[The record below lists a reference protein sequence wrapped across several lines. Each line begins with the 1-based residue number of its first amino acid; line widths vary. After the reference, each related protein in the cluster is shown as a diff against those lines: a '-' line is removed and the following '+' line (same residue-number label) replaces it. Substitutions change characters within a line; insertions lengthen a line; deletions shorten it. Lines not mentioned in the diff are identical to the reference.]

1 MSTVI
6 AVLATLDTK
15 GEEAKYLAEQM
26 GKLGS
31 RALILDIGVMGE
43 PACEA
48 DVTRGEVATAGGT
61 ELAVLLAV
69 YCIPHRCDPTGHV
82 FLRHPGAG

>member
-15 GEEAKYLAEQM
+15 GEEARYLAEQM

-31 RALILDIGVMGE
+31 GAVIVDIGVIGE
-43 PACEA
+43 PASEA
-48 DVTRGEVATAGGT
+48 DVTRGEVASAGGT
-61 ELAVLLAV
+61 ELSEILKN
-69 YCIPHRCDPTGHV
+69 PTREAC
-82 FLRHPGAG
+82 LRVSLD